1 MWRLRFNT
9 DCRSSP
15 DPHCALLLVP
25 ILYKNTVLTNPMKS
39 AGFRPTLKSLR
50 LLDQVRERI
59 RYCHYSLRTEQ
70 NYIYWIRFF
79 ISFSGLLHP
88 REMGAPEVEAF
99 LTHLASERKVSPAT
113 HRQALAALLFL
124 YRHVLDV
131 QLPWMQE
138 IGRPQ
143 ARQRLPV
150 VLSREEVAR
159 LLPQVEPNYQ
169 LIARLLYGS
178 GLRLMECL
186 RLRIKDLDFDRRVIV
201 VRDGKGKDRVV
212 MLPDALHDA
221 LSSQLAS
228 ARALWARDRAADG
241 PKTAGV
247 HLPYALDRKF
257 PRAGKSWSWFWLW
270 PANELSV
277 DPRSN
282 VERRHHVHE
291 DGIGRALARAVKRAG
306 IAKKVTAHTLR
317 HSFATHLLESG
328 VDIRRVQELL
338 GHADVSTTMIYT
350 HVLKGAAAGVSS
362 PLDSLVPSID
372 HGSNQLSD
380 SLCMPWIHRLA
391 TAAPV
396 AVYR

>member
-1 MWRLRFNT
+1 MDLRPVL
-9 DCRSSP
+9 RSS
-15 DPHCALLLVP
+15 
-25 ILYKNTVLTNPMKS
+25 
-39 AGFRPTLKSLR
+39 R

-70 NYIYWIRFF
+70 TYVYWIRFF
-79 ISFSGLLHP
+79 IRFSGLRHP
-88 REMGAPEVEAF
+88 RAMGAQEVEAF
-99 LTHLASERKVSPAT
+99 LTHLASDRKVSPAT
-113 HRQALAALLFL
+113 HRQALSALLFL
-124 YRHVLDV
+124 YRQVLDI

-159 LLPQVEPNYQ
+159 FLPQVESNYQ

-201 VRDGKGKDRVV
+201 VRDGKGSKDRVV
-212 MLPDALHDA
+212 MLPDALRDA
-221 LSSQLAS
+221 LHGQLAA
-228 ARALWARDRAADG
+228 ARVVWTEDRAA
-241 PKTAGV
+241 KCLGV
-247 HLPYALDRKF
+247 QLPQALGRKF
-257 PRAGKSWSWFWLW
+257 PRAGESWSWFWLW
-270 PANELSV
+270 PADAVSV
-277 DPRSN
+277 DPRSG

-291 DGIGRALARAVKRAG
+291 DGVGRALARAVVRAG
-306 IAKKVTAHTLR
+306 LTKKVTAHTLR

-350 HVLKGAAAGVSS
+350 HVLKGAAAGVPS
-362 PLDSLVPSID
+362 PLDSFGPSIGPP
-372 HGSNQLSD
+372 HCSEPD
-380 SLCMPWIHRLA
+380 SWRMPGMQRWV

-396 AVYR
+396 AVYH